1 MSFSVWLQ
9 GFVEGRL
16 ALELPVGQSASPN
29 LSPTAPGWGNIADT
43 FDNFTA
49 VDNTAHQG
57 AWGATASTVEPGSRR
72 RNTKFDGHLGQLF
85 SKIHSTH
92 VLLRM

>member
-1 MSFSVWLQ
+1 MHLASIK
-9 GFVEGRL
+9 EGRL
-16 ALELPVGQSASPN
+16 TLELPVGQSANPN
-29 LSPTAPGWGNIADT
+29 LSPTAPGRGNLADT
-43 FDNFTA
+43 FADFTA
-49 VDNTAHQG
+49 VDYTAHQG